1 MKGFVKGILPLDY
14 HTRQIPHKNG
24 CDYNKCQNSQTN
36 IDIVFPC
43 GYGYHTN
50 CLTSINFWCNHCH
63 IYLEN
68 SILDL
73 AALYNERLEMD
84 DNIDDEFYLP

>member
-1 MKGFVKGILPLDY
+1 MKGFVKGVLSLGY

-24 CDYNKCQNSQTN
+24 CDYNECQNSQTN

-50 CLTSINFWCNHCH
+50 CLTSINF
-63 IYLEN
+63 
-68 SILDL
+68 
-73 AALYNERLEMD
+73 
-84 DNIDDEFYLP
+84 